1 MFATVYIL
9 NSLGPGKKR
18 VNELNVLML
27 KLPVLVHDKSVVTLI
42 YVSYKVSVSSNTGV
56 IKIFSQPFIPRSR
69 DDQCAHFD
77 HLANQHYI

>member
-9 NSLGPGKKR
+9 SRLDPGKKR

-27 KLPVLVHDKSVVTLI
+27 KLPGLVRDKSIVTLI

-56 IKIFSQPFIPRSR
+56 IKIFSQSFIPRSR
-69 DDQCAHFD
+69 DDQCAH
-77 HLANQHYI
+77 